1 MPLLCLSKPKEDDG
15 MAVDQIIQVPTQR
28 KLKVCNC
35 FGCKW
40 QSSRGWPLW
49 GEARGCLML
58 HTARSSGL
66 PPGLCWDS
74 QPRWGCLWENVFK
87 TGQKGLGGERRREQ
101 KREEQQ
107 REHQGERRGEDA
119 PRHSSSPWR
128 TRAGADG
135 YSSGKCGPW
144 RGPMLQQVK
153 NVMSKVKGGE
163 KEEGEKEQ
171 KKELLGTDCK
181 PLHLI
186 LLQHSGQERGQEW
199 CGTWKQVGEGVVL
212 QCCFNVCLSVS
223 YYLN

>member
-1 MPLLCLSKPKEDDG
+1 MPLFCLSKPKEDDG

-28 KLKVCNC
+28 KLKACNC

-58 HTARSSGL
+58 DTAGSSGL
-66 PPGLCWDS
+66 PTGLCWDP
-74 QPRWGCLWENVFK
+74 QPCWGCLWENVFK

-101 KREEQQ
+101 KSEEQQ
-107 REHQGERRGEDA
+107 REHQGERRGEGA

-153 NVMSKVKGGE
+153 SARSKVKGGE
-163 KEEGEKEQ
+163 KEEGAEEGAVRDWQ
-171 KKELLGTDCK
+171 QAPTPHPAAALGA
-181 PLHLI
+181 
-186 LLQHSGQERGQEW
+186 
-199 CGTWKQVGEGVVL
+199 GEGSGVVWDL
-212 QCCFNVCLSVS
+212 ETGGGRCCFTVLF
-223 YYLN
+223 